1 MFLIKEET
9 KMEEESNKA
18 VWNFD
23 GAELYLI
30 FQIKNKIVESFE
42 SWDLETSYWKLRLL
56 RMELDAKLQRTS
68 NKMLEE
74 FDEKQDEIKGKKKPN
89 TEKQI
94 VDDMIK
100 VIDNKYS
107 EYKKLNEPEQD
118 DKSVFYQELET
129 FYMHLCHLMKKHG
142 LYFREGE
149 DMRLAVLR
157 R

>member
-1 MFLIKEET
+1 LYFEEET
-9 KMEEESNKA
+9 KKMADEEQTNQSL
-18 VWNFD
+18 WNFD

-56 RMELDAKLQRTS
+56 RMELDSKLQRQS
-68 NKMLEE
+68 NKMLDEM
-74 FDEKQDEIKGKKKPN
+74 DEKKGKKKTQ

-94 VDDMIK
+94 TDDLMK
-100 VIDNKYS
+100 VIDDDYTS
-107 EYKKLNEPEQD
+107 YKKLGEADEE
-118 DKSVFYQELET
+118 DKSSFFQKLES
-129 FYMHLCHLMKKHG
+129 FYMHLCYLMKKHG